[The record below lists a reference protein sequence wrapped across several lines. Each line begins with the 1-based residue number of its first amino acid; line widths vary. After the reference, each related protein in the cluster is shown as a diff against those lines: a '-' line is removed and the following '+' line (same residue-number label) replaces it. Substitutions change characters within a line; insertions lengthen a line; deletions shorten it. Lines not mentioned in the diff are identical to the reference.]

1 MHIDSVYNDVM
12 SNPKNKPLLFLA
24 PMEGLGDAVFRKT
37 MNAFGG
43 FDYATTEFIRI
54 PKNTQSVA
62 GLVKSYD
69 PQELDDTPL
78 IPQIMGEC
86 VDTMINAAN
95 ALAEKGAKRIDLNC
109 GCPSNTVTGKGA
121 GSSLLRCPNNLSS
134 LIETLVKNVSVPV
147 TVKIRT
153 GFDDTS
159 LFLDNIHG
167 ISAAGASMLTIHA
180 RTRKQGY
187 KLPICWDLIARA
199 KEELA
204 IPVIGNGEIRSLN
217 DAIDMIEQT
226 NCDGLMI
233 GRGVTYNP
241 WIFQQISNHY
251 SGKNSDLQ
259 TPYYTEVI
267 DEFYKHLIVSKNTN
281 QLNKLKQFVRFGL
294 INTIDTDEMRPI
306 LRFQGKCIHE
316 YYRFLN
322 SYLSN
327 TIVRCEV

>member
-1 MHIDSVYNDVM
+1 MIY
-12 SNPKNKPLLFLA
+12 PKTKPLLYLA

-37 MNAFGG
+37 MNVFGG
-43 FDYATTEFIRI
+43 FDFATTEFIRI
-54 PKNTQSVA
+54 PKNAQSVV

-69 PQELDDTPL
+69 PQELNDTPL

-86 VDTMINAAN
+86 VETMIDAAN
-95 ALAEKGAKRIDLNC
+95 ALVEKGAKRIDLNC

-121 GSSLLRCPNNLSS
+121 GSSLLRYPNNLSC
-134 LIETLVKNVSVPV
+134 LIETLVKNVSVPI

-153 GFDDTS
+153 GFEDTS

-199 KEELA
+199 KEELQ
-204 IPVIGNGEIRSLN
+204 IPVIGNGEIRTLS
-217 DAIDMIEQT
+217 DAIDMIDQT
-226 NCDGLMI
+226 GCDGLMI

-251 SGKNSDLQ
+251 LGENSDLSK
-259 TPYYTEVI
+259 PCYTQVI
-267 DEFYKHLIVSKNTN
+267 NEFYNQLIGSENTN
-281 QLNKLKQFVRFGL
+281 KLNKLKQFVRFGL
-294 INTIDTDEMRPI
+294 VNAIDMDTMRPI

-316 YYRFLN
+316 YHEFLKT
-322 SYLSN
+322 YLSSLV
-327 TIVRCEV
+327 VR